1 MISEDFC
8 AKLYDLSTQV
18 VGLDSKVRKQQFQ
31 SLKISYQGF
40 IKPQILC
47 KQKQKS
53 PPIQKVA
60 IVGWNCDWTSNLRLL
75 HAHLTVSNAK
85 EYK

>member
-8 AKLYDLSTQV
+8 AKLYDLSTQM

-40 IKPQILC
+40 IKSQILC
-47 KQKQKS
+47 KQKQKVRQ
-53 PPIQKVA
+53 IQKVA
-60 IVGWNCDWTSNLRLL
+60 IVYW
-75 HAHLTVSNAK
+75 
-85 EYK
+85 